1 MILAFCDLK
10 KAVQWDF
17 RPLLCLARG
26 RPVYLE
32 AIDLPRVTQSNI
44 LAKWIGSEA
53 PAGIDPLVYGSG
65 LNIDTDT
72 GTG

>member
-1 MILAFCDLK
+1 M
-10 KAVQWDF
+10 
-17 RPLLCLARG
+17 LCLARG

-72 GTG
+72 GTDCAFVAFCADEADVNPTFG